1 MKKLIYV
8 LFLLG
13 MVVPVMSVSAATQPS
28 IPDWCYVRADPQ
40 ITECNTTLVPMPGPC
55 AYALHDT
62 VPCAL
67 CCAVGLITYI
77 TNIIFVLV
85 ILIVVVLIVFAA
97 YNFITSSGDPAKVA
111 TGRSLIIWA
120 MIGLAVALLARGI
133 PYLVRVIMINA
144 V

>member
-28 IPDWCYVRADPQ
+28 IPGNCYVRADPQ
-40 ITECNTTLVPMPGPC
+40 ITECTITSGTC
-55 AYALHDT
+55 DYAANPT

-133 PYLVRVIMINA
+133 PYLVRVVLVNA
-144 V
+144 VT